1 MVGLV
6 RIVGLLAL
14 LAGPALSLVGGH
26 FSFAAP
32 GLLLLALGRIWSRGP
47 IGYVDRTVG
56 AVGIALLLLS
66 AMQPM
71 YWLMPSDQLLGGG
84 FVAYL
89 SRIWRGPDL
98 AICLLLLPGPLV
110 TITSI
115 GALLWLGDTLPG
127 PHGPAE
133 LVFSLASLYGP
144 IAAMALLVS
153 LWLRRRR
160 SPNAQRVNALNSA

>member
-1 MVGLV
+1 M
-6 RIVGLLAL
+6 
-14 LAGPALSLVGGH
+14 LAGPALALVGGH
-26 FSFAAP
+26 FSFAVP
-32 GLLLLALGRIWSRGP
+32 GLLLLGLGRIWSRGP
-47 IGYVDRTVG
+47 LGFVDRAVG

-84 FVAYL
+84 LVASL
-89 SRIWRGPDL
+89 SRVWRGSDL

-110 TITSI
+110 TLMSI
-115 GALLWLGDTLPG
+115 GALLTLGDALPG

-144 IAAMALLVS
+144 IAAIALLVS

-160 SPNAQRVNALNSA
+160 SNAQRSNPLISA